1 MNKNH
6 KNIEI
11 QFVDYWPNDEIVN
24 LTKQKN
30 IDLAIQY
37 FSIIKNI
44 KKEDLLKIYKV
55 EKL

>member
-1 MNKNH
+1 MDKYILKNKNGDF
-6 KNIEI
+6 I
-11 QFVDYWPNDEIVN
+11 N

-30 IDLAIQY
+30 IDLVIQY
-37 FSIIKNI
+37 FCIIKNI

>member
-1 MNKNH
+1 MDKYILKNTDGEF
-6 KNIEI
+6 I
-11 QFVDYWPNDEIVN
+11 N

-37 FSIIKNI
+37 FCIIKNL
-44 KKEDLLKIYKV
+44 KREDLLRIYKV

>member
-1 MNKNH
+1 MVKYILKN
-6 KNIEI
+6 
-11 QFVDYWPNDEIVN
+11 QNDEIVN

-30 IDLAIQY
+30 IDLVIQY
-37 FSIIKNI
+37 FSIIKNL

>member
-1 MNKNH
+1 MDKYILKN
-6 KNIEI
+6 
-11 QFVDYWPNDEIVN
+11 QNDEIIN

-37 FSIIKNI
+37 FSIIKNL
-44 KKEDLLKIYKV
+44 KREELLKIYKV

>member
-1 MNKNH
+1 MVKYILKN
-6 KNIEI
+6 
-11 QFVDYWPNDEIVN
+11 QNDEIVN

-37 FSIIKNI
+37 FCIIKNL

-55 EKL
+55 EIL

>member
-1 MNKNH
+1 MDKYILKNKNGDF
-6 KNIEI
+6 I
-11 QFVDYWPNDEIVN
+11 N

-30 IDLAIQY
+30 IDLVIQY